1 LSASHPHH
9 PRQVLVLI
17 SPDDPIVVTRA
28 IGKLQARIQLSL
40 DAELLLWGETMS
52 RIYLSFI
59 GAVLSYGVAAAQQPS
74 GTSAAP
80 APGTHMDQSTVQS
93 IGTTPNGAG
102 ASVTNPRP
110 SPDAGT
116 ALPTVSTGSS
126 LVSSSPLPVTKTIGG
141 GGLADPGDVADLLAP
156 KPLSQS
162 KLSLVGGTVK
172 SIDQIRDRMTVD
184 VYGSNAMHVKFDQ
197 RTHFFRDG
205 KETTQMAVKRGDRV
219 YLDTQLFEG
228 KVFAKNV
235 HVQTGNSPADA
246 SGQIMSF
253 DRKSGTM
260 VLLDQLAGGSVKF
273 RVSPQTAIKSGDSAA
288 TLSSLRPGAL
298 IAVKFSPKSRNAG
311 SADEISII
319 AEPGTSF
326 TYFGRVTHLDIRSG
340 SLSIENR
347 ADGKTYDVHF
357 DPSTRIPDNL
367 LIGSQVTVVATFE
380 GDRYTTQSIEV
391 NAGPDQALATGGQS
405 LPSTPDAESNRTRDK
420 HGKNK
425 HESKGEKIKDNGK
438 DSDDDDQ
445 L

>member
-1 LSASHPHH
+1 
-9 PRQVLVLI
+9 
-17 SPDDPIVVTRA
+17 
-28 IGKLQARIQLSL
+28 
-40 DAELLLWGETMS
+40 MS

-59 GAVLSYGVAAAQQPS
+59 GAVLSCGVAAAQQPS

-93 IGTTPNGAG
+93 IGTTRNGAG
-102 ASVTNPRP
+102 ASITNPRP

-116 ALPTVSTGSS
+116 ALPTVNTGSS

-141 GGLADPGDVADLLAP
+141 GLADPGDVAELLAP

-172 SIDQIRDRMTVD
+172 SIDQIRDRMTVN

-205 KETTQMAVKRGDRV
+205 KETTQMAVKAGDRV
-219 YLDTQLFEG
+219 YLDTQLFDG

-235 HVQTGNSPADA
+235 HVQTRNSPADA

-253 DRKSGTM
+253 DRKSGTI
-260 VLLDQLAGGSVKF
+260 VVLDQLAGSSVKF
-273 RVSPQTAIKSGDSAA
+273 RVSPQTAIKNGDSAA

-298 IAVKFSPKSRNAG
+298 IAVKFSPKARNAG

-319 AEPGTSF
+319 AEPGTAF
-326 TYFGRVTHLDIRSG
+326 TYFGTVTHLDIRSG

-357 DPSTRIPDNL
+357 DPSTRVPDNL

-391 NAGPDQALATGGQS
+391 NAGPDQALASGGQS
-405 LPSTPDAESNRTRDK
+405 LPSTADTESNRTRDR
-420 HGKNK
+420 HGKINANPK
-425 HESKGEKIKDNGK
+425 TKRSKDNNK
-438 DSDDDDQ
+438 NSDDDDQ